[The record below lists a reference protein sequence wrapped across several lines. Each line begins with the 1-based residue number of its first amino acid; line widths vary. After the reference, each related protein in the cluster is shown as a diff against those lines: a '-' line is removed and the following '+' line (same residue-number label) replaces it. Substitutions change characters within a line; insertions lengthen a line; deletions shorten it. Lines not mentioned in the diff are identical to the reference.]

1 MSEITIRPP
10 STPSEFRECQQVQ
23 RRSWGIQE
31 EGYLI
36 PVATM
41 VSLQH
46 CGGLVLGAFL
56 DDGRAVGM
64 SMAFRGKWR
73 NRPCLY
79 SQLTGVDP
87 EFQDR
92 KIGTRLKQVQR
103 DFALSEGDVDLIV
116 WAFDPLHAGNANFNL
131 NRLGATATRYV
142 EDMYG
147 PRTDSL
153 NAGLPT
159 DRLMVEWELGAER
172 RDETI
177 PLKSLPKIIAV
188 DDSSGQELA
197 SEVRIDLGDDRLLME
212 IPAHIGGLRQDSPEA
227 AMNWRSS
234 VRKAFKSYFSQGY
247 RAVSFVTDRAGKRPR
262 RFYVLEREQST

>member
-1 MSEITIRPP
+1 MSEMAIRPP
-10 STPSEFRECQQVQ
+10 TSPSELRACQEVQ

-36 PVATM
+36 PIATM

-64 SMAFRGKWR
+64 SIAFRGKWR

-87 EFQDR
+87 DFQDR
-92 KIGTRLKQVQR
+92 RIGTKLKQVQR
-103 DFALSEGDVDLIV
+103 EFALSEGDLDLIV

-131 NRLGATATRYV
+131 NKLGATATRYV

-159 DRLMVEWELGAER
+159 DRLIVEWELRAEP
-172 RDETI
+172 RD
-177 PLKSLPKIIAV
+177 
-188 DDSSGQELA
+188 DDYPIEESA
-197 SEVRIDLGDDRLLME
+197 KD
-212 IPAHIGGLRQDSPEA
+212 
-227 AMNWRSS
+227 
-234 VRKAFKSYFSQGY
+234 Y
-247 RAVSFVTDRAGKRPR
+247 RGR
-262 RFYVLEREQST
+262 

>member
-1 MSEITIRPP
+1 MSEIVIRPP
-10 STPSEFRECQQVQ
+10 ANSSDFRGCQEVQ
-23 RRSWGIQE
+23 RLSWGIQE

-41 VSLQH
+41 VSVQH

-56 DDGRAVGM
+56 DGSVVGM

-79 SQLTGVDP
+79 SQLTGVHP

-92 KIGTRLKQVQR
+92 KIGTKLKQLQR
-103 DFALSEGDVDLIV
+103 EFALSEGDIDLIV

-159 DRLMVEWELGAER
+159 DRLMVEWELQAQR
-172 RDETI
+172 REQTLALGDV
-177 PLKSLPKIIAV
+177 PKIIAV
-188 DDSSGQELA
+188 DDSSGRQLV
-197 SEVRIDLGDDRLLME
+197 SDVRIDLADEHLLME
-212 IPAHIGGLRQDSPEA
+212 IPAGIVNLRQDSPEA

-234 VRKAFKSYFSQGY
+234 VRIAFEHYLERGY
-247 RAVSFVTDRAGKRPR
+247 RAVGFLTDRAGRRPR
-262 RFYVLEREQST
+262 RFYLLEREMST

>member
-1 MSEITIRPP
+1 MSEITIRPA
-10 STPSEFRECQQVQ
+10 STPGEFRGCQEVQ

-31 EGYLI
+31 EAYLLPI
-36 PVATM
+36 ATM
-41 VSLQH
+41 VSVQH

-73 NRPCLY
+73 NRSCLY

-87 EFQDR
+87 DFQDR
-92 KIGTRLKQVQR
+92 KIGTRLKEVQR

-147 PRTDSL
+147 PRTDPL

-159 DRLMVEWELGAER
+159 DRLIVEWEVRAR
-172 RDETI
+172 RDFENF
-177 PLKSLPKIIAV
+177 PVKNLPKIISV
-188 DDSSGQELA
+188 DDSSGVELV
-197 SEVRIDLGDDRLLME
+197 SDVRTDLVDDRVLME
-212 IPAHIGGLRQDSPEA
+212 IPEHIVKLRQESPEA
-227 AMNWRSS
+227 AMDWRSS
-234 VRKAFKSYFSQGY
+234 VRKAFNSYFSRGY
-247 RAVSFVTDRAGKRPR
+247 EAVRFTTDRTGKRPR
-262 RFYVLEREQST
+262 RFYVLEREPSS